1 MKRINFIEHFHFSDM
16 NVGQPSLMK
25 YFPLDLK
32 FYYTRGGTL
41 SDFLEGMD
49 KMMMIMKIIAK
60 YRRLIAD
67 EADGL
72 DKKQVLQ

>member
-1 MKRINFIEHFHFSDM
+1 
-16 NVGQPSLMK
+16 MK

-49 KMMMIMKIIAK
+49 KMMMIMKIIAE

-67 EADGL
+67 EADGS